1 MMVFCCCCCFSLK
14 INDLHLW
21 FCCFLLYIQIHE
33 KLKQYEKHS
42 PTPVLHSASC
52 LAEDVSAIRSEYIFS
67 LVTRRIL

>member
-1 MMVFCCCCCFSLK
+1 M
-14 INDLHLW
+14 W